1 MSEPKA
7 KKQRRVVRAT
17 APDTACGDVGH
28 MTVDELVAIAADSDF
43 EVNCPAC
50 GQIHLS
56 REEIEE
62 IEKEKFTD
70 TEEYKE
76 TVRQAEA
83 PGKCC

>member
-1 MSEPKA
+1 MSEKQG
-7 KKQRRVVRAT
+7 KRQRRVVRAT

-28 MTVDELVAIAADSDF
+28 MTVDELVAVAADAEF

-62 IEKEKFTD
+62 IEQEKFTE
-70 TEEYKE
+70 TEEYKK
-76 TVRQAEA
+76 TVRQAQAQAE
-83 PGKCC
+83 